1 MNPKLYELMQEAG
14 YAAPN
19 LAPRAN
25 KLAELLLL
33 HLLSYAKADSV
44 IEEEIREL
52 MDNKEATSN

>member
-1 MNPKLYELMQEAG
+1 MNSKLYEMMQEAG

-19 LAPRAN
+19 MAPRAS
-25 KLAELLLL
+25 KLVELVLL